1 MHHPRPARSPRI
13 FPFCPFVAAVT
24 ALLLVN
30 EVHAEALARLNAKR
44 LEAVSHAI
52 QALRKDWKEVPRP
65 GPYREHRANLHVH
78 SHWSHDSRGK
88 IEEIVAAA
96 KAAGT
101 SVLMFNEHPADHY
114 DFFKEGHQGIKNGVL
129 LIPGAE
135 TAGFLA
141 FPTTSL
147 RGVKTD
153 GPQEFCDLVRG
164 RGGLMF
170 VSHLEERM
178 DWNVRG
184 VTGMEIYNTHADI
197 KDEKK
202 LVAALLN
209 PLWLLQAAEL
219 FRKYPQESYSAL
231 QDYPADYLRRWDE
244 LCQSA
249 PHTGVSA
256 NDAHQSIG
264 LVIRWSDEETAR
276 VEDALGKLLL
286 QPPIESLPHSEEL
299 RKGKRVGD
307 VLYQLQ
313 LDPYVVALRHVG
325 THLLLAEHSEQ
336 GVREALEAGRAFVA
350 FDWLADAT
358 GFDFAAISDTGRHEM
373 GSQLP
378 LGAGITLRSAAPLP
392 VHWRLLRNGK
402 VVEES
407 DGRTLDYAV
416 VEPGNYRAEA
426 WLDIAGER
434 MIWVLSNPIYMAKG
448 SPTR

>member
-1 MHHPRPARSPRI
+1 MSGRQSIPTLALRLGLS
-13 FPFCPFVAAVT
+13 AVT
-24 ALLLVN
+24 LLAMLLLVAQT
-30 EVHAEALARLNAKR
+30 HAEALAKLNAKK
-44 LEAVSHAI
+44 LAAVSQAI
-52 QALRKDWKEVPRP
+52 DALRKDRKEIPRS

-78 SHWSHDSRGK
+78 SHWSHDSRGQ

-101 SVLMFNEHPADHY
+101 TVLMFNEHPADHY
-114 DFFKEGHQGIKNGVL
+114 DFFKEGHQGSKDGVL

-135 TAGFLA
+135 TEGFLA

-147 RGVKTD
+147 RGVKP
-153 GPQEFCDLVRG
+153 GSPQEFCDLVRR

-178 DWNVRG
+178 DWKIRG
-184 VTGMEIYNTHADI
+184 VTGVEIYNTHADI

-202 LVAALLN
+202 LTAALLN
-209 PLWLLQAAEL
+209 PLWVMQAEGL

-231 QDYPADYLRRWDE
+231 QDYPKDYLKRWDE

-256 NDAHQSIG
+256 NDAHQNIG

-286 QPPIESLPHSEEL
+286 QPASGSLPNSEEL

-307 VLYQLQ
+307 VIYKLQ
-313 LDPYVVALRHVG
+313 LDPYEAALRHVG
-325 THLLLAEHSEQ
+325 THLLLTERTEK
-336 GVREALEAGRAFVA
+336 GVREALESGRAFVA

-358 GFDFAAISDTGRHEM
+358 GFDLAVFHDTKRHEM

-378 LGAGITLRSAAPLP
+378 FSDKLVLRGAAPLP

-407 DGRTLDYAV
+407 DGRTLSHSVAGAGV
-416 VEPGNYRAEA
+416 YRAEA

-434 MIWVLSNPIYMAKG
+434 MIWVLSNPFYVA
-448 SPTR
+448 SASE